1 MSLGQVRV
9 CHQINLGGKSVFR
22 ILCILE
28 LQIWGIISFHISPPW
43 LFPALSALPLS
54 LNPLSS
60 HPLPQPT
67 SQISADQCWSR
78 AAPSPQEKFCV
89 TEASAA
95 LSRWSR
101 WRGLS
106 SYQQNRRDGTRLG
119 CYQSRSIWHVGRL
132 HGGCKAEYQ
141 GVPGFYH
148 QWQPLSTALGW
159 VVGSKVRVQQGNLEG
174 RG

>member
-43 LFPALSALPLS
+43 LFTALSALPLS

-67 SQISADQCWSR
+67 SQISADPVPPPPPKKSSVSQRQVQHCPGDPEEGGFLHTNKTGEMAQDL
-78 AAPSPQEKFCV
+78 AAIS
-89 TEASAA
+89 
-95 LSRWSR
+95 
-101 WRGLS
+101 
-106 SYQQNRRDGTRLG
+106 LG
-119 CYQSRSIWHVGRL
+119 AFGMLGDSTVAVRQSIKVSLDSIIN
-132 HGGCKAEYQ
+132 
-141 GVPGFYH
+141 
-148 QWQPLSTALGW
+148 
-159 VVGSKVRVQQGNLEG
+159 GSH
-174 RG
+174 